1 MHQYI
6 VKSRVT
12 SKTTDNNIAYL
23 VYCDIDN
30 SKYNNVHKFTHNTL

>member
-12 SKTTDNNIAYL
+12 SKTTNNNIAYL
-23 VYCDIDN
+23 VYCD
-30 SKYNNVHKFTHNTL
+30 